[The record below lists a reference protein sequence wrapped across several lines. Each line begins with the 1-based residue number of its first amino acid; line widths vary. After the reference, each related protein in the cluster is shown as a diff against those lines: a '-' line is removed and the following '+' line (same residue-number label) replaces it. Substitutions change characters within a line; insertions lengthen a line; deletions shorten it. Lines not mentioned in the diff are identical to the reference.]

1 MSTIR
6 FKIKDIKKQI
16 KEKESKQYW
25 FLITPSKSVL
35 IAKGNSKKE
44 TKNIV
49 KEKIK
54 KKPNKYENKIIRIF
68 ELKFRN
74 EKDTT
79 INSGTILILI
89 DNYKVINNKL
99 KNFQVKGKAGPVWFT
114 KEWLNWYGWNK
125 KYIVKMSEDLRK
137 NKVSISSIGTNRYDR
152 EFKN

>member
-16 KEKESKQYW
+16 KEKESKYYW

-54 KKPNKYENKIIRIF
+54 KKPSKYENKIIRIF

>member
-99 KNFQVKGKAGPVWFT
+99 KNFQVKGKAGLVWFT